1 MNLSKSNFIDL
12 KNRVKK
18 QLPLLTK
25 SQKIVADYMVENPQK
40 FALSSLR
47 ELEAELKISKS
58 TIVRLAQALGYNG
71 FYGMKAEFL
80 NEIRN
85 NLEPIQR
92 FKKFLSTTHDK
103 VNFTELIAAET
114 INNIQRTI
122 QLVDQA
128 QLQKAIDLIRKADYV
143 YFIGMGIS
151 NCLAE
156 IATYLFTRA
165 SIRASFMPYGA
176 LKFAEQIV
184 TMPKNSLVFAFSFPP
199 YSPETIIAARY
210 ARQKRLKVISITD
223 KLTSDITKYSDVC
236 LQAAVES
243 ITFFNSVMSVLVLL
257 YSIIAQLGNEQ
268 KDKTLETIEAIE
280 YVRKEYK

>member
-1 MNLSKSNFIDL
+1 MNLSKGNFVEL

-18 QLPLLTK
+18 QLPHLTK

-58 TIVRLAQALGYNG
+58 TIVRLAQALGYEG

-92 FKKFLSTTHDK
+92 FKKFLSLPHEK
-103 VNFTELIAAET
+103 INFIELIAAET
-114 INNIQRTI
+114 INNIQRTV
-122 QLVDQA
+122 QLVDPVQC
-128 QLQKAIDLIRKADYV
+128 QKAIDLIKKADHV

-156 IATYLFTRA
+156 MATYLFTRA
-165 SIRASFMPYGA
+165 SIKASFMPYGA
-176 LKFAEQIV
+176 LKFAEQIIS
-184 TMPKNSLVFAFSFPP
+184 MPRNSVVFAFSFPP
-199 YSPETIIAARY
+199 YSQETIVAARY
-210 ARQKRLKVISITD
+210 AQQKRLKVISITD
-223 KLTSDITKYSDVC
+223 KLTSEITKYSDVC

-243 ITFFNSVMSVLVLL
+243 VTISNSIMSVLVLL
-257 YSIIAQLGNEQ
+257 YSIIAQLGNEL
-268 KDKTLETIEAIE
+268 KDKTLKTIKAIE